1 MKLKPSA
8 RKWLVIPLLFVMFAL
23 LGSLSSGINLLDRAI
38 VVGVALDGA
47 PGDLTLTAQIVVP
60 QNGGT
65 ASGGDK
71 FAIFHSKGETV
82 AEAVENLSLGSGL
95 RASFAHTDVILF
107 GTDLLKAGPQ
117 EPLEYIFK
125 SDLVRDTALLVAVP
139 GEAGELLK
147 TKLTVG
153 ESVSYH
159 LLEMLQSNRDEA
171 GQNPM
176 TLQRYYFDWFTL
188 GGACYMPLVTAVEE
202 KDGSIAPDATD
213 DAYRLELTDTVVMT
227 REGYA
232 LRLDG
237 EESKGLSYGTKRINS
252 GTIPY
257 EDGDGRRQDAVILDS
272 HPDFRAVGERE
283 VKLDLTV
290 MCRPAEKPH
299 SEGGRQVGVLD
310 GRAVEQIA
318 ADIEEKV
325 RDCFEACREKDCDV
339 FGIREVLYRRYG
351 ARIRKEGDGLLRKIE
366 LTVDVHVFTK

>member
-71 FAIFHSKGETV
+71 FTIFRSEGATV

-139 GEAGELLK
+139 GEAGALLK

-176 TLQRYYFDWFTL
+176 TL
-188 GGACYMPLVTAVEE
+188 
-202 KDGSIAPDATD
+202 
-213 DAYRLELTDTVVMT
+213 
-227 REGYA
+227 
-232 LRLDG
+232 
-237 EESKGLSYGTKRINS
+237 
-252 GTIPY
+252 
-257 EDGDGRRQDAVILDS
+257 
-272 HPDFRAVGERE
+272 
-283 VKLDLTV
+283 
-290 MCRPAEKPH
+290 
-299 SEGGRQVGVLD
+299 
-310 GRAVEQIA
+310 
-318 ADIEEKV
+318 
-325 RDCFEACREKDCDV
+325 
-339 FGIREVLYRRYG
+339 
-351 ARIRKEGDGLLRKIE
+351 
-366 LTVDVHVFTK
+366 

>member
-8 RKWLVIPLLFVMFAL
+8 RKWMVIPLLFVMFAL

-71 FAIFHSKGETV
+71 FAIFRSEGATV

-117 EPLEYIFK
+117 ETLEYIFK

-188 GGACYMPLVTAVEE
+188 GGASYMPLVTAIEE

-257 EDGDGRRQDAVILDS
+257 EDGEGRRLDAVILDS
-272 HPDFRAVGERE
+272 HPDFVAVGERE
-283 VKLDLTV
+283 AKLELTV

-310 GRAVEQIA
+310 ESAVEQIA
-318 ADIEEKV
+318 AAIEDRV
-325 RDCFEACREKDCDV
+325 RACFEACREKDCDV
-339 FGIREVLYRRYG
+339 FGLREVLYRRYG
-351 ARIRKEGDGLLRKIE
+351 AKIRAEGDGLLRRIE

>member
-117 EPLEYIFK
+117 EALEYIFK

-139 GEAGELLK
+139 GEAGALLK

-171 GQNPM
+171 GQN
-176 TLQRYYFDWFTL
+176 RRH
-188 GGACYMPLVTAVEE
+188 C
-202 KDGSIAPDATD
+202 
-213 DAYRLELTDTVVMT
+213 
-227 REGYA
+227 
-232 LRLDG
+232 
-237 EESKGLSYGTKRINS
+237 S
-252 GTIPY
+252 GTTSI
-257 EDGDGRRQDAVILDS
+257 GSRWAA
-272 HPDFRAVGERE
+272 RA
-283 VKLDLTV
+283 T
-290 MCRPAEKPH
+290 CRSSP
-299 SEGGRQVGVLD
+299 R
-310 GRAVEQIA
+310 
-318 ADIEEKV
+318 
-325 RDCFEACREKDCDV
+325 
-339 FGIREVLYRRYG
+339 
-351 ARIRKEGDGLLRKIE
+351 
-366 LTVDVHVFTK
+366 

>member
-8 RKWLVIPLLFVMFAL
+8 RKWVIIPLLFILFAV
-23 LGSLSSGINLLDRAI
+23 LGNLSSGINLLDRAI
-38 VVGVALDGA
+38 VVGVAFDGK
-47 PGDLTLTAQIVVP
+47 PGDLTMTAQIVVP

-71 FAIFHSKGETV
+71 FAVFQSKGATV

-107 GTDLLKAGPQ
+107 GVDFLKAGPGDV
-117 EPLEYIFK
+117 LEYIFK
-125 SDLVRDTALLVAVP
+125 SDLVRDTALLVAAP
-139 GEAGELLK
+139 TDAGELLK

-153 ESVSYH
+153 EAVSYH
-159 LLEMLQSNRDEA
+159 LIEMLQSNRDEA

-188 GGACYMPLVTAVEE
+188 GGACYMPLVTAIEE
-202 KDGSIAPDATD
+202 KDGSITPDSAD
-213 DAYRLELTDTVVMT
+213 DAYRLELTDTVVLS

-232 LRLDG
+232 LRLG
-237 EESKGLSYGTKRINS
+237 AEESKGLSYATKRINS

-257 EDGDGRRQDAVILDS
+257 EKEDGTRGDAIILDMHS
-272 HPDFRAVGERE
+272 DFRAKGERS
-283 VKLDLTV
+283 VTLDVTV

-299 SEGGRQVGVLD
+299 SEGGKQVGVLGED
-310 GRAVEQIA
+310 AVAQIA
-318 ADIEEKV
+318 RAIEEQV
-325 RDCFEACREKDCDV
+325 IACFEACRAEDCDV
-339 FGIREVLYRRYG
+339 FGLSEALYRRYG
-351 ARIRKEGDGLLRKIE
+351 TPIRRDIDDVLREIE